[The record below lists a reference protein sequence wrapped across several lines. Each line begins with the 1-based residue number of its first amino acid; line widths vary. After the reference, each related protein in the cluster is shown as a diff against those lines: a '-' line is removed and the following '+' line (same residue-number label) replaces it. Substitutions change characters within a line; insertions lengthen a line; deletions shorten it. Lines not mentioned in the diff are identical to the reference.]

1 MAKFSGRKERKR
13 REGGR
18 EGERREDEEERERE
32 KEEEEVG
39 SRVIVSSVCG
49 GASSC
54 VW

>member
-1 MAKFSGRKERKR
+1 MWLSFRGERKGKEGK
-13 REGGR
+13 EGGR
-18 EGERREDEEERERE
+18 ERGARTRKRERE